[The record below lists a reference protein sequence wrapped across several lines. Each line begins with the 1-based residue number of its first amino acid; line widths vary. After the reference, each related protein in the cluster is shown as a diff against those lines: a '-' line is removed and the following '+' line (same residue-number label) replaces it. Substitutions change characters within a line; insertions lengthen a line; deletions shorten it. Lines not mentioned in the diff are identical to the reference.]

1 MPQGYRGDLLMFTVR
16 WKAKKQ
22 LLLLLSYVADLGR
35 SGGVELMP
43 SSGFLPTLH
52 TSSQTA

>member
-35 SGGVELMP
+35 SRGVELMP